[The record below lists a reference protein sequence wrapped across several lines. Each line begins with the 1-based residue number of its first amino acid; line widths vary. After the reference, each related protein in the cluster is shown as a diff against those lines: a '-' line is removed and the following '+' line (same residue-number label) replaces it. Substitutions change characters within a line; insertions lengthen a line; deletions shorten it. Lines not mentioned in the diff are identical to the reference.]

1 MIGQKSTER
10 NIYFS
15 DGTSQEVKNEIKNL
29 QNQITTIDGEIDD
42 INGKLQGTK
51 EPDGS
56 TVWVSTEDKLSACGS
71 KTANGGVMFSSNV
84 DLNTDLSN
92 NSITNGNNIHLES
105 NNNSYTIANG
115 YVINVSQ
122 NNSGAYNIING
133 DNITISTGMANSFVT
148 GHNVDIKSIY
158 HSIVVGNNIDA
169 SNYAIGSSSG
179 LIGNNLTLNNNVTN
193 GLLIGGYNANF
204 ESSDVFIVANGT
216 STNKNNMVTCKRNGN
231 IVLSN
236 ANIYNTS
243 NQLLSHILDTGIGLS
258 PINSDVTINYQ
269 HGINFD
275 TNLVL
280 LVANVTLTVTDA
292 LASGSELM
300 GLIGTTKQFG
310 AFTKTYLCN
319 NVDQKIIMNWDNSAR
334 RFKLGTNLSS
344 GTYEFDMVILQPLY

>member
-15 DGTSQEVKNEIKNL
+15 DGTSQEVKNELKNL
-29 QNQITTIDGEIDD
+29 QNQITTIDGEIDN
-42 INGKLQGTK
+42 INNKLQGAK

-56 TVWVSTEDKLSACGS
+56 TVWVNTEDKLSACGS
-71 KTANGGVMFSSNV
+71 KTENGGVMFSSDV
-84 DLNTDLSN
+84 DLNTDMSK
-92 NSITNGNNIHLES
+92 NSITNGNNIHISSTNS
-105 NNNSYTIANG
+105 NRIIANG
-115 YVINVSQ
+115 YIIDVTS
-122 NNSGAYNIING
+122 NSTG
-133 DNITISTGMANSFVT
+133 DNNILNGTSIEINKNIQNSVVIGRNIETEVGTIDSSC
-148 GHNVDIKSIY
+148 I
-158 HSIVVGNNIDA
+158 
-169 SNYAIGSSSG
+169 IGA
-179 LIGNNLTLNNNVTN
+179 NLTLNNAIEN
-193 GLLIGGYNANF
+193 GLLIGHNNADFDN
-204 ESSDVFIVANGT
+204 EDIFIVANGDVDA
-216 STNKNNMVTCKRNGN
+216 KNNMITCKNNGN
-231 IVLSN
+231 IVLSK

-258 PINSDVTINYQ
+258 PINSNVTINYQ
-269 HGINFD
+269 NGINFD

-280 LVANVTLTVTDA
+280 LVANVTLTVTDT
-292 LASGSELM
+292 LASGTELI